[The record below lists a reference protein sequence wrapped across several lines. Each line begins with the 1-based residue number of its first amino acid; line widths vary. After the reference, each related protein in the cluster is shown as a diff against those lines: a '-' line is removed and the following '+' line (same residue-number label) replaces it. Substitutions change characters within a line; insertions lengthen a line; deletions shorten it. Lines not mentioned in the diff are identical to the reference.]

1 MGTEDIVSG
10 TGLDQSI
17 ADGAAANL
25 LKIVD
30 ALRAKNKNVKIVLSK
45 IIPIVGKTASVNVMN
60 LRISQFIVQ
69 NSTAQSPIVVADQ
82 FTGFNLTSDLDGG
95 GVLPNALGADKMAK
109 VFSSVLHNV
118 LSGTGCMNRAFLE
131 FDPSATK
138 SDALLCKTSLST
150 GTKNAASSLKWNSA
164 PGDPVKIY
172 SLAGKKLGQAAGTSG
187 RLNPNIRAELQLNPG
202 VYLLQ
207 QGNQEMKKVLLKDF

>member
-1 MGTEDIVSG
+1 
-10 TGLDQSI
+10 
-17 ADGAAANL
+17 
-25 LKIVD
+25 
-30 ALRAKNKNVKIVLSK
+30 
-45 IIPIVGKTASVNVMN
+45 
-60 LRISQFIVQ
+60 
-69 NSTAQSPIVVADQ
+69 
-82 FTGFNLTSDLDGG
+82 
-95 GVLPNALGADKMAK
+95 
-109 VFSSVLHNV
+109 
-118 LSGTGCMNRAFLE
+118 MNRAFLE